1 MHLSRLV
8 LLYAS
13 ASMKWD
19 RQVDQGDALA
29 EKELFATDQ
38 TKTNPSECSTL
49 KVDKGWAARVL
60 DTGVWH
66 HPFGT
71 WIPEVSHSFLKTWH
85 FEE

>member
-1 MHLSRLV
+1 MSLCSHLSRLV

-38 TKTNPSECSTL
+38 TKTYLSKLIHLNAVLSKWTKDGQPEC
-49 KVDKGWAARVL
+49 
-60 DTGVWH
+60 
-66 HPFGT
+66 
-71 WIPEVSHSFLKTWH
+71 
-85 FEE
+85 